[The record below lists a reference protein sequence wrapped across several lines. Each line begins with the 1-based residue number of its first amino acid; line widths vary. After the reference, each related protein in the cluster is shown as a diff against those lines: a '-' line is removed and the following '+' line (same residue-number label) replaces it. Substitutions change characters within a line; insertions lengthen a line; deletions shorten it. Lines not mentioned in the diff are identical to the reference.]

1 MYVLH
6 TLCLIIMDNICM
18 SPLVIFISIVTLFVI
33 GSIIGWVIEL
43 FFRRFIS
50 QHRWMNP
57 GFLVGPYLPIYGFGT
72 IALYGLSNIDL
83 SFIGLSDQSVW
94 GIMIKI
100 VLIAVIMVLVEF
112 IAGLIFI
119 KGMKI
124 KLWDYSNRKGN
135 IMGIICPSFSLIW
148 LIVGALY
155 YFFINKYLVNG
166 IYWLSS
172 DQHQIYYFFIG
183 IILGMIL
190 VDFAYSIHLAT
201 RISKVAK
208 KNKMI
213 INFDELKENLRKK
226 TATFITITK
235 KGKKLKKPGFFF
247 PFKGN
252 KETISQEINEY
263 AQNKNTKNDEKD

>member
-6 TLCLIIMDNICM
+6 ALCLIIIDNIRM

-50 QHRWMNP
+50 QHKWMNP

-72 IALYGLSNIDL
+72 ISLYGLSNIDL

-148 LIVGALY
+148 LIVGGLY

-201 RISKVAK
+201 KISEVAK
-208 KNKMI
+208 KNKVI
-213 INFDELKENLRKK
+213 INLDELKENLRKK
-226 TATFITITK
+226 TLTFIKITK
-235 KGKKLKKPGFFF
+235 KGKKLKKLGFFF

-263 AQNKNTKNDEKD
+263 AQNENTKKGEKD